1 MFGQSN
7 LVSNQRQQ
15 DMVKRELI
23 RGGGLSSPG
32 LGSEEK
38 ILRIM
43 ISNPQS
49 LFSLT
54 LELWNYVNVDNRAC
68 SMGAVSQATSQQRS
82 RNRRDTDGLA
92 RQIGA
97 RRGDR

>member
-1 MFGQSN
+1 VTSTGHGEERTN
-7 LVSNQRQQ
+7 
-15 DMVKRELI
+15 K
-23 RGGGLSSPG
+23 GGGLSSPG

-54 LELWNYVNVDNRAC
+54 LELWNYVNVNNRAC
-68 SMGAVSQATSQQRS
+68 SMGAVSQATSQQCS
-82 RNRRDTDGLA
+82 RHRRDTGLA